1 MIRRRARGIGHLAA
15 YCAIAIAG
23 GCDVDGV
30 TPVCPE
36 AGSCVTLPPSSDAGT
51 TASDDAALGDD
62 AGDGADE
69 PNAASP

>member
-1 MIRRRARGIGHLAA
+1 MSRRRARALGLLAA
-15 YCAIAIAG
+15 RCAIALAG

-36 AGSCVTLPPSSDAGT
+36 AGSCVTLPPSSDAGAI
-51 TASDDAALGDD
+51 ASDDAALGGD

-69 PNAASP
+69 ASAASP